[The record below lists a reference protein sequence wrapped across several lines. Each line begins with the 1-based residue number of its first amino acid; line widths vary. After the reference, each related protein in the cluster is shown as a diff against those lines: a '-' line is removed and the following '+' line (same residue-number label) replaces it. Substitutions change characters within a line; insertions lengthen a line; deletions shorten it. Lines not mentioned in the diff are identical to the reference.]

1 MTLGPVVAGPGLSEH
16 EVVGSEDLTI
26 GSGPHAVHGAGLQ
39 VHEDGPGH
47 VLAAG
52 GLVVVDID
60 PLKLELG
67 GAGVGAGRV
76 DTVLIRDDFPEL
88 KKRRFKYG
96 GMRF

>member
-1 MTLGPVVAGPGLSEH
+1 MTLGPVVAGSGLSKH
-16 EVVGSEDLTI
+16 KVVWSEDLTE
-26 GSGPHAVHGAGLQ
+26 GAGPDAVHGAGLQ

-52 GLVVVDID
+52 GLVVVHID

-76 DTVLIRDDFPEL
+76 DTVLIRDYLPEL
-88 KKRRFKYG
+88 KKRSLKYT
-96 GMRF
+96 

>member
-1 MTLGPVVAGPGLSEH
+1 MTLGPVVAGSGLSKH
-16 EVVGSEDLTI
+16 KVVWSEDLTE
-26 GSGPHAVHGAGLQ
+26 GAGPDAVHGAGLE

-67 GAGVGAGRV
+67 GAGVGASGV
-76 DTVLIRDDFPEL
+76 DTVLIRDDLPEL
-88 KKRRFKYG
+88 ENG
-96 GMRF
+96 GLIMEEA